1 MGHEISQ
8 FDILDRQLLTINPQP
23 RANKWSDLG
32 EAKISRTILG
42 GAKVRVIREQD
53 RKRRAWLLA
62 ALVAIAITVA
72 AWQGWITYQ
81 KEEVVVPPLP
91 LSERIQVSQP
101 VFAPET
107 IAPDPHPSRRKSV
120 SLIQTEINGLL
131 SGPLPKRP
139 PSVVQA
145 TKPVVASPAVSE
157 QAKSGKPA
165 ALPLARIQNT
175 AKPEIGMQPPA
186 RLSATQP
193 AAKTISATPQPARA
207 IPASVAPLDGAP
219 IKDDSPEMTSTGSAS
234 AGIIQPDSPAN
245 KQTAT
250 TTQPAINTESQI
262 NAQTQANAEPQVNSE
277 PPSAEPEVNARGTSI
292 IFVEPGE
299 NTQAV
304 SK

>member
-32 EAKISRTILG
+32 EARITRTFLG

-62 ALVAIAITVA
+62 ALVAIAIPTAV
-72 AWQGWITYQ
+72 WQGWITYQ
-81 KEEVVVPPLP
+81 KEEIVVPPLP

-107 IAPDPHPSRRKSV
+107 IAPDPHPSGRKSI

-131 SGPLPKRP
+131 SGPLPKP
-139 PSVVQA
+139 PPPVVQA
-145 TKPVVASPAVSE
+145 AKAAVASPVSE
-157 QAKSGKPA
+157 QSKAGKPP
-165 ALPLARIQNT
+165 ALPLASVQKTVKSGTGIQ
-175 AKPEIGMQPPA
+175 QPVK
-186 RLSATQP
+186 LSATRP
-193 AAKTISATPQPARA
+193 AAKTIMATPQPVKA
-207 IPASVAPLDGAP
+207 IPVPVAPLDGPP
-219 IKDDSPEMTSTGSAS
+219 IKNDSPGSAATGTAS
-234 AGIIQPDSPAN
+234 AGIVKPASPAN

-250 TTQPAINTESQI
+250 NKQPTI
-262 NAQTQANAEPQVNSE
+262 NAEPQVNAKAEVNAQAQAQANAEPQT
-277 PPSAEPEVNARGTSI
+277 NARGASI
-292 IFVEPGE
+292 IFVEPE
-299 NTQAV
+299 ESTQAV